1 MQRDGADTRR
11 KKKLTAGT
19 IKNEHPCPFLIYEIC
34 IAQISLLRGTTA
46 IRGGSDTLRIFS
58 SGTDAAGL
66 NRSDISALPKFA
78 MKSVH
83 GRTLFMMQRSRCAVY
98 LQKKIAESGYRCYTT
113 TGMNTPRKLPV
124 GIQSFKDL
132 REKHFV
138 YVDKTAYIAQLSQA
152 SKVFFLSRP
161 RRFGKSL
168 FLSTLAAY
176 FLGQK
181 ELFKG
186 LYLEKAE
193 EEQAIQEGRA
203 AWEEYPV
210 LYLDFNTGQY
220 ELSGALDESLS
231 YFLDIEEEKYHLQNN
246 GLSPAKRFTTLIQAA
261 YKQTGKQVVILV
273 DEYDKPLLQTMGV
286 NEELNEQY
294 RNMLKAFY
302 SVIKTCD
309 QYIRFAFLTGVTKFS
324 KISIFSDLNNLKDI
338 SLSEMYAGICGITQS
353 ELEANFQPEIQVL
366 ADRQQLDYSQA
377 VAALKQWYD
386 GYLFHPAG
394 DGMYNPYSILNAFD
408 DKEIKSYWFGTGTP
422 TFLVNYL
429 KEAHY
434 FIPDLDGN
442 VELDEDGLQT
452 YRAVAQEPFP
462 ILFQAG
468 YLTIK
473 EYIKDLRLYRLGF
486 PNNEVRYGFLH
497 NLLPAYSSVPFGQT
511 GVSVAR
517 FVQDIRGGKVNSF
530 MERMQ
535 AIIAGIPYDNFSKEN
550 LKLREQN
557 YQTAVYLIF
566 ALMGQFVQTEVH
578 CATGRADCVVQ
589 TADAVYMFEFK
600 LSGSGSAE
608 DAINQIKKNDYAAP
622 YKGEGKKIV
631 LIGSSFD
638 EQTRTIKEWVAVN
651 KQ

>member
-1 MQRDGADTRR
+1 
-11 KKKLTAGT
+11 
-19 IKNEHPCPFLIYEIC
+19 
-34 IAQISLLRGTTA
+34 
-46 IRGGSDTLRIFS
+46 
-58 SGTDAAGL
+58 
-66 NRSDISALPKFA
+66 
-78 MKSVH
+78 
-83 GRTLFMMQRSRCAVY
+83 
-98 LQKKIAESGYRCYTT
+98 
-113 TGMNTPRKLPV
+113 MNTPRKLPV
-124 GIQSFKDL
+124 GIQNFEKLRKDG
-132 REKHFV
+132 
-138 YVDKTAYIAQLSQA
+138 YIYIDKTAFVWNLVQGSNPY
-152 SKVFFLSRP
+152 FLSRP

-186 LYLEKAE
+186 LYVEQAE
-193 EEQAIQEGRA
+193 EAQAAQESRT
-203 AWEEYPV
+203 AWETYP
-210 LYLDFNTGQY
+210 LFYLDFNTENYNDSQSMHSILHTHLNRWEKQY
-220 ELSGALDESLS
+220 GADNAEQTFSSRFKGL
-231 YFLDIEEEKYHLQNN
+231 IE
-246 GLSPAKRFTTLIQAA
+246 RA

-273 DEYDKPLLQTMGV
+273 DEYDKPLLQTMGI

-294 RNMLKAFY
+294 RDMLKAFY

-324 KISIFSDLNNLKDI
+324 KISIFSDLNNLRDI
-338 SLSEMYAGICGITQS
+338 SLEKLYAGVCGITQT
-353 ELEANFQPEIQVL
+353 ELDANFQPEMQGL
-366 ADRQQLDYSQA
+366 ADEQSLEYPQA

-386 GYLFHPAG
+386 GYLFHPDG
-394 DGMYNPYSILNAFD
+394 EGMYNPYSVLSAFAK
-408 DKEIKSYWFGTGTP
+408 KEIKSYWFSTGTP

-429 KEAHY
+429 KDAHY

-442 VELDEDGLQT
+442 IELDEDGLQT

-486 PNNEVRYGFLH
+486 PNDEVRYGFLN
-497 NLLPAYSSVPFGQT
+497 NLLPAFSGVPFGQT

-517 FVQDIRGGKVNSF
+517 FVQDIRNGKVDSF

-535 AIIAGIPYDNFSKEN
+535 SIISGIPYDNFSKEN
-550 LKLREQN
+550 VKLREQN

-566 ALMGQFVQTEVH
+566 KLMGQFVQTEVH

-589 TADAVYMFEFK
+589 TTDAVYIFEFK
-600 LSGSGSAE
+600 LSGSGTAQ
-608 DAINQIKKNDYAAP
+608 DAINQIKEQKYASQ
-622 YKGEGKKIV
+622 YKAAGKKIV

-638 EQTRTIKEWVAVN
+638 EQTRTIKDWTMD
-651 KQ
+651 